1 MKNIFIQQ
9 IQSLQV
15 IVNHKLLTIVSRM
28 VFKSSNTDFPLLI
41 TNQRPL
47 MRETNTNISTL
58 IFQFGDITFLETL
71 GKINVFNTESLI

>member
-1 MKNIFIQQ
+1 
-9 IQSLQV
+9 
-15 IVNHKLLTIVSRM
+15 M